1 MLGGALLAGGPDHQH
16 EICRRVY
23 LGLPAYVA
31 GVSSGWGEMMVL
43 LFCPDLEVTLLNQG
57 EVYRK

>member
-1 MLGGALLAGGPDHQH
+1 MLGAALLAGGPDHQH
-16 EICRRVY
+16 ETCRRVY
-23 LGLPAYVA
+23 LGTRSPAYPRA
-31 GVSSGWGEMMVL
+31 GGEMMVL